1 MKILIPMSRTED
13 PYAKIRVKGDGSDID
28 RDNVAM
34 VINPFDEIAV
44 EEALRLREAGNEV
57 EIVMV
62 CIGGQ
67 EVEKE
72 VRRAL
77 AMGAD
82 RAIRVDCNEDLSPE
96 RVTPLLAPLI
106 QKEEP
111 DLVIMGK
118 QSIDGDSGQV
128 PQRLAQRL
136 NWPQATYASDLKVED
151 GTATVVREVDGGL
164 ETLAFDLP
172 GIVSTDLRLNVPR
185 LPKLPDIMKAKK
197 KPFEVVDIESLG
209 GLPSL
214 PVTVVELAPPAERAA
229 GQMVEDIDELVAK
242 LRDEAKVL
250 S

>member
-1 MKILIPMSRTED
+1 MKIIIPMSRTED
-13 PYAKIRVKGDGSDID
+13 PYAKIRVKSDGTDID

-44 EEALRLREAGNEV
+44 EEALRLRESGHEV

-82 RAIRVDCNEDLSPE
+82 RAIRVQCDEDLSPE
-96 RVTPLLAPLI
+96 RVVPLLTPII
-106 QKEEP
+106 QKEAP
-111 DLVIMGK
+111 DVVIMGK

-136 NWPQATYASDLKVED
+136 DWPQATYASELKVAD
-151 GTATVVREVDGGL
+151 RIATVTREVDGGL

-197 KPFEVVDIESLG
+197 KPFEVLEMEELG
-209 GLPSL
+209 GLPEQSVQVIQL
-214 PVTVVELAPPAERAA
+214 SPPAERAA
-229 GQMVEDIDELVAK
+229 GQMVEDIDDLVAK